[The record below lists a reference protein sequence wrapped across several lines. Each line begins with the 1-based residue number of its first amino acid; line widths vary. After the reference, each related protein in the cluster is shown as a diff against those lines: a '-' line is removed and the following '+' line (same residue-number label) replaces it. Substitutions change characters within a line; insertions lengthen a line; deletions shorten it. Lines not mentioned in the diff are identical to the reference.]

1 MNKEKKFK
9 HYTDFNI
16 KYSILEKWCVLLA
29 LTSLVLFITGCE
41 RVDKPD
47 AGTATQGLQDLSSH
61 PIYKEYIFSKE
72 KTVIDM
78 GDQPIWV
85 PTSNISEV
93 MKRDNI
99 LREELRAIGYSLK
112 VHPFLKGNDVN
123 YFLLRGDLEAGIG
136 GDMPAL
142 RAAASGDVVIIS
154 IIQRGPVSIVSR
166 DVREIKDLR
175 GKKIAYALGSNAH
188 FYLLNTLKKNG
199 VDVSE
204 VRLIQMDVTLM
215 PDALHDGKID
225 AFSAW
230 EPTPS
235 IALDKYPGLIVMHRG
250 KSYGF
255 LYVKKELLERS
266 PDAVRYLLASEIR
279 ALRWLRK
286 GDRNLDMASKW
297 ANDTSL
303 KLSPKGAHLP
313 PDKISLLAKQ
323 DLPGIRIRE
332 HPRISPALLSDNGAL
347 KKEFELLKDL
357 GLIAQ
362 EKTWEDVKGKFD
374 LSVIET
380 VILNPVK
387 YRIFDEIKL
396 VNNGGGG

>member
-1 MNKEKKFK
+1 MSTLKLQQQFARGRFSGMRKLR
-9 HYTDFNI
+9 Y
-16 KYSILEKWCVLLA
+16 LL
-29 LTSLVLFITGCE
+29 LVFIYLFFHITGCDK
-41 RVDKPD
+41 VDRTGINHADTSLPELKD
-47 AGTATQGLQDLSSH
+47 H
-61 PIYKEYIFSKE
+61 PLYKNYNFSQE

-78 GDQPIWV
+78 GDQPIWI

-99 LREELRAIGYSLK
+99 LREELMAIGYSLK
-112 VHPFLKGNDVN
+112 IHPFLKGNDVN
-123 YFLLRGDLEAGIG
+123 YFLLRGDLEVGIG

-142 RAAASGDVVIIS
+142 RAAAAGDVVIIS

-166 DVREIKDLR
+166 GIREIKGLK
-175 GKKIAYALGSNAH
+175 GKKIGYALGSNAH
-188 FYLLNTLKKNG
+188 FYLLNTLRKHG
-199 VDVSE
+199 VDISE
-204 VRLIQMDVTLM
+204 VKLIQMDVTLM
-215 PDALHDGKID
+215 PEALHDGKID

-235 IALDKYPGLIVMHRG
+235 IALDKYSGLIVTHRG

-266 PDAVRYLLASEIR
+266 PDAVRHLLASEIR

-286 GDRNLDMASKW
+286 SDRNLNIASKW
-297 ANDTSL
+297 VNDASL
-303 KLSPKGAHLP
+303 ILSTQGVHFS

-323 DLPGIRIRE
+323 DMPGIRIKE
-332 HPRISPALLSDNGAL
+332 HPRISPGLLSDNGAL

-362 EKTWEDVKGKFD
+362 QKTWEVVKGKFD

-387 YRIFDEIKL
+387 YRIFDEIEV
-396 VNNGGGG
+396 VNKGGGG